1 MLSSASRRRWG
12 YWRLIPRGRARRVL
26 DPNVDFIANSPT
38 PEDSPHEAPHPGGR
52 RHPVRFVRRPGT
64 INVSLST
71 PVAAKTK
78 IVAGGAVFTCAY
90 ANCIAQNA
98 PSRALTAA
106 TCKAVVKEVGPVAA
120 FGTERKT
127 LAADDL
133 ARCNGEAGAALQ
145 AAN

>member
-1 MLSSASRRRWG
+1 MKLRILAVAAILSASF
-12 YWRLIPRGRARRVL
+12 A
-26 DPNVDFIANSPT
+26 
-38 PEDSPHEAPHPGGR
+38 APALAAG
-52 RHPVRFVRRPGT
+52 GT